1 MSCSNIPE
9 LFPVEYLGRQCV
21 PLTVSSSPRLPHEV
35 PHPFHPWRCDVYRL
49 ELNTPRLQNRT
60 DRLLLRG
67 YLLTE
72 TLCRHFENMRLFTF
86 ALPELPL
93 MNTLMAM
100 FKTKLLFS
108 ISAVSVLCPQSSLPP
123 SRLSQVLQM
132 LTGRIR
138 KADPDSGDDTMTRCR
153 GQCTSLSSET
163 SLHQGCS

>member
-1 MSCSNIPE
+1 MSCSYIPE
-9 LFPVEYLGRQCV
+9 LFPIEYLGRQCV
-21 PLTVSSSPRLPHEV
+21 PLSLSSSPCLPHEV
-35 PHPFHPWRCDVYRL
+35 PHALHPWRCDVYRL

-60 DRLLLRG
+60 DRLLLGG

-108 ISAVSVLCPQSSLPP
+108 ISAVSVLCPP
-123 SRLSQVLQM
+123 SFKTVSGITNVDTAG
-132 LTGRIR
+132 TGRIR

-153 GQCTSLSSET
+153 GRCTSLSSET
-163 SLHQGCS
+163 SLQGRS